1 MSALN
6 RDLVKGFKVL
16 VEGYFVNDE
25 GQNVSISSK
34 GIVMEDTH
42 IGNSYAL
49 VKLKDGP
56 NKKDEILKVP
66 VNLIFYTNQKS
77 EI

>member
-6 RDLVKGFKVL
+6 RDLVEGFKVL
-16 VEGYFVNDE
+16 VDGYLPNEDGERVH
-25 GQNVSISSK
+25 VTSK
-34 GIVMEDTH
+34 GLIMEDTH

-49 VKLKDGP
+49 VKIKNGP
-56 NKKDEILKVP
+56 NKKEEIVKVP

-77 EI
+77 DI